1 MWTPSTGAFRNH
13 PQSGIFQYGS
23 VWTWRIY
30 PPNGS
35 IKSGGYRIG
44 RHTHNI
50 RSYWRVFSW
59 RVEAKLEIRSCGEN
73 NVMSHK
79 PPMTGHGLYYTSYM
93 TYIYLWWLGDGK
105 HDMVF
110 PQKLL
115 GPPQGNNWIF
125 PATPTDGVHDSISHI
140 PQLEQIQWFTRYPHR
155 ISQWDVLKL
164 AVCYGKW
171 SIYTWFA
178 YQRWWFSI
186 ENC

>member
-93 TYIYLWWLGDGK
+93 TYIYIYDDWG
-105 HDMVF
+105 MVNMTWF
-110 PQKLL
+110 FHKNYLALRRATTGFFLRHQRMVYMIAFLISHNWSRSSGLL
-115 GPPQGNNWIF
+115 GIPTEF
-125 PATPTDGVHDSISHI
+125 PSGTS
-140 PQLEQIQWFTRYPHR
+140 
-155 ISQWDVLKL
+155 
-164 AVCYGKW
+164 W
-171 SIYTWFA
+171 S
-178 YQRWWFSI
+178 
-186 ENC
+186 